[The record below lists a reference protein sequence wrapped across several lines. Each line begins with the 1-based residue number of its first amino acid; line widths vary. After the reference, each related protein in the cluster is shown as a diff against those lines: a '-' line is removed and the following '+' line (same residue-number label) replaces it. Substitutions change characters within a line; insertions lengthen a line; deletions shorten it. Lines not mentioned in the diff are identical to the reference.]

1 MCLTASGVIGKENT
15 KTYMENK
22 IQQLTEQLY
31 QEGLSKGKAEAENI
45 VAKAKEEAASIIAE
59 AQKRAAQ
66 MAEEASDKAAETLRR
81 SERELK
87 AAAGQ
92 ITAAVKSAL
101 SEMVL
106 ARSVGAD
113 VASAFGD
120 DDFVRRLMTE
130 AVKAFADGGCVTVG
144 KGNEDKVAAYLQS
157 AADKGVG
164 EFTVTGGDGVG
175 RGFRISPK
183 GQGYY
188 ISFDEKDFDSLLRS
202 YLKDGLNKVLFE
214 EK

>member
-1 MCLTASGVIGKENT
+1 
-15 KTYMENK
+15 MENK

-59 AQKRAAQ
+59 ARKRAEQ
-66 MAEEASDKAAETLRR
+66 MADEASGKAAETVRR
-81 SERELK
+81 GQNELK
-87 AAAGQ
+87 AAAAQ
-92 ITAAVKSAL
+92 ITAAVKKSLA
-101 SEMVL
+101 EVVL

-120 DDFVRRLMTE
+120 DAFVRQLMTE
-130 AVKAFADGGCVTVG
+130 AVKGFAEGGCVTVG

-157 AADKGVG
+157 AVGKGVG
-164 EFTVTGGDGVG
+164 DFTVTGGDGVG

-188 ISFDEKDFDSLLRS
+188 ISFDESDFDSLLRS
-202 YLKDGLNKVLFE
+202 HLTEGLNKVLFE